1 MTRNTKATAASDEL
15 NQFVERIE
23 RLEEEKNNTS
33 IDIKAVYAELKA
45 HGFDSK
51 AVQTIVRIR
60 KEGLAEHKEMQATID
75 MYMAAL
81 KMA

>member
-1 MTRNTKATAASDEL
+1 MTRTTKTTVASGEL
-15 NQFVERIE
+15 VQFIERIE

-45 HGFDSK
+45 RGFDAK
-51 AVQTIVRIR
+51 AVQTIVKIR
-60 KEGLAEHKEMQATID
+60 KDGLDAHKEMQAIID